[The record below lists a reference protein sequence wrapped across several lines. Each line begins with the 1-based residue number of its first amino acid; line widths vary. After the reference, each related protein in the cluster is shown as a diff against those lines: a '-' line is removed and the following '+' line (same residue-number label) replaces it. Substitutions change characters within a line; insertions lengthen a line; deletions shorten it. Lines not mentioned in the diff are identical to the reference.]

1 MTGVGGAELTPDDGG
16 VGVGAPQETGA
27 HPLFVI
33 RAGSSRLSGENKP
46 QETMLVAGEV
56 V

>member
-1 MTGVGGAELTPDDGG
+1 MTGVGGAELTPDDG
-16 VGVGAPQETGA
+16 GVGAPQETGA